1 MAGAKRKTGS
11 ASYLQS
17 YASQKTNQSTERIPV
32 HRWAGEEE
40 GKPSTPSDYFAVR
53 EADAEKELE
62 EQGPSCAW
70 RPEQYHKSPQQ
81 LWETVRSEAT
91 ADSLAEP
98 ALASFL
104 YSTILG
110 HSSLE
115 QSICFLLAN
124 KLASS
129 TLLSTQLME
138 LFTNV
143 LKSEPGLAEDM
154 LCDMLAVFDRDPACD
169 KYCQCLLYFKGFH
182 AIQAHRIAH
191 WLWTHGRKTLAM
203 ALQSRI
209 SDIFHVDIHP
219 GARIG
224 RGVMFDHATGIVI
237 GETAVIGDNCSIL
250 HHVTLGGSGTGT
262 GDRHPKI
269 GNGVLIGAG
278 VVVLGNVKVGDGSK
292 IGAGSVVLT
301 SVPPHSTAVGVPV
314 RLLKRKDT
322 SPTDPFVDPA
332 LEMDQISFIEDWS
345 DYII

>member
-1 MAGAKRKTGS
+1 MH
-11 ASYLQS
+11 
-17 YASQKTNQSTERIPV
+17 V
-32 HRWAGEEE
+32 WAGDES

-53 EADAEKELE
+53 EADAEKELR

-70 RPEQYHKSPQQ
+70 RPQEHHKSPQD
-81 LWETVRSEAT
+81 LWTEVRNEAKE
-91 ADSLAEP
+91 DSLSEP

-138 LFTNV
+138 LFTGV
-143 LKSEPGLAEDM
+143 LKSDPSLAEDM
-154 LCDMLAVFDRDPACD
+154 YCDMLAVFDRDPACD
-169 KYCQCLLYFKGFH
+169 KYSQCLLYFKGFQ
-182 AIQAHRIAH
+182 AIQAHRISH
-191 WLWTHGRKTLAM
+191 WLWTHGRKTFALAM
-203 ALQSRI
+203 QSRI

-219 GARIG
+219 GACIG

-250 HHVTLGGSGTGT
+250 HHVTLGGSGIGR

-278 VVVLGNVKVGDGSK
+278 VVVLGNIKIGDGSK

-314 RLLKRKDT
+314 RLLKRKDGAQST
-322 SPTDPFVDPA
+322 PFVDPA
-332 LEMDQISFIEDWS
+332 FEMDQISFIEDWS